1 MYILK
6 LRQEQADAARRTR
19 ITKTKRFAMVGLA
32 SVGGGILIGLTG
44 GLATPLIGAGLASV
58 FGSAAIGAIGFG
70 TVGGAAIIG
79 SLFGVAGG
87 SLTGNNVQNNKL
99 I

>member
-1 MYILK
+1 MFVFK
-6 LRQEQADAARRTR
+6 SRQEQADAARRSR

-58 FGSAAIGAIGFG
+58 FGTTAIGAIGFG
-70 TVGGAAIIG
+70 TVAGTAIIG

-87 SLTGNNVQNNKL
+87 SLTGNN